1 MDIRE
6 RLIARVSNGQETV
19 KESLV
24 DDCIES
30 AKAVILAY
38 RFPYG
43 DHRNPLEAGTVEPR
57 YLDLQYRIALA
68 LYDKDGADYETGHTE
83 VGVTRQWASEAVPNA
98 LLFFILASLR
108 VCDFIQLLC

>member
-1 MDIRE
+1 MMMDIRE
-6 RLIARVSNGQETV
+6 RLIARVSNGQEIP
-19 KESLV
+19 KESLI

-30 AKAVILAY
+30 AKEIILSY

-43 DHRNPLEAGTVEPR
+43 DHRSYREFGTVEPR

-83 VGVTRQWASEAVPNA
+83 VGVTRQWSSESVPKS
-98 LLFFILASLR
+98 LLQEIIPYAK
-108 VCDFIQLLC
+108 VW